1 MLQVWG
7 ASIWRGLSS
16 EFYGTDISSGR
27 GGGGQKSV
35 VYQNFTPSPQNK

>member
-16 EFYGTDISSGR
+16 EFYGTDISSEGE
-27 GGGGQKSV
+27 GWSEKCGVSKL
-35 VYQNFTPSPQNK
+35 